1 MANRDVW
8 VLLEAEDK
16 KIKGTSIALIDEGK
30 RLSIQLG
37 GKLHAMMFGQKGE
50 GIEQIVGAHGADQL
64 HVLYQETPSQYWSN
78 ICEKSLIEHLPKNKA
93 FLFLAVASSF
103 GSNLMP
109 RVAAQLKAPLVTN
122 CLEIKVQENI
132 EFIKPV
138 QNGRLH
144 ATVICRTGQTQMAT
158 VNPSVLTTPE
168 GKRGT
173 ENCRGIGNQ
182 NNGRTISGPDLG

>member
-1 MANRDVW
+1 M
-8 VLLEAEDK
+8 LEAEDK
-16 KIKGTSIALIDEGK
+16 KIKGTSIALLDEGK
-30 RLSIQLG
+30 RLSSQLG
-37 GKLHAMMFGQKGE
+37 GKLHAMMFGQKAE
-50 GIEQIVGAHGADQL
+50 GMEQMVGAHGAEQL
-64 HVLYQETPSQYWSN
+64 YIFYQEPPVQYVPN
-78 ICEKSLIEHLPKNKA
+78 IYERSLIENLPKDKA

-109 RVAAQLKAPLVTN
+109 RIAAQLKAPLVTN
-122 CLEIKVQENI
+122 CLEIKVQDNI

-173 ENCRGIGNQ
+173 EDN
-182 NNGRTISGPDLG
+182 